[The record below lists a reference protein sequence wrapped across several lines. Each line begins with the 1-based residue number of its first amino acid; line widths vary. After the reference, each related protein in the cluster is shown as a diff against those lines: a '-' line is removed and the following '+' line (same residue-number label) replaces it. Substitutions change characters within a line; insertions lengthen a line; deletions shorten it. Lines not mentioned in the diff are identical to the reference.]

1 MRDNDI
7 LFFNLHR
14 RYLNASPQF
23 GGFLGIF
30 TLAAFLNENGYRA
43 QSYAGQLTEGLRL
56 IDEAC
61 QNYNIKMI
69 GLYCDYENVTEVI
82 FLSSYIKETY
92 QIPVI
97 VGGPQSTSLKKDFY
111 IKSQC

>member
-43 QSYAGQLTEGLRL
+43 QSYAGQLTEGLR
-56 IDEAC
+56 
-61 QNYNIKMI
+61 
-69 GLYCDYENVTEVI
+69 
-82 FLSSYIKETY
+82 
-92 QIPVI
+92 
-97 VGGPQSTSLKKDFY
+97 
-111 IKSQC
+111 